1 MRTIFSPT
9 EKTVS
14 TLPSSSA
21 GTDTFRLNEEKEAPM
36 KSILV
41 TIVAV
46 FCALTLFAGGV
57 AMAQSTNWMDELS
70 GSVNFYKNKYPT
82 TNNMPADWQP
92 YLSELNLMKKASIRG
107 DQETVRSKMSMWFK
121 MLKDRDG
128 GINPKA
134 ADELFRIAV
143 LATPFDEYKISV
155 PK

>member
-1 MRTIFSPT
+1 M
-9 EKTVS
+9 KT
-14 TLPSSSA
+14 
-21 GTDTFRLNEEKEAPM
+21 
-36 KSILV
+36 ILV

-57 AMAQSTNWMDELS
+57 VVAQSTNWMDELS
-70 GSVNFYKNKYPT
+70 SSVNFYKNRYPT
-82 TNNMPADWQP
+82 TNDVPANWEP
-92 YLSELNLMKKASIRG
+92 YLSELSLMKKASIRG
-107 DQETVRSKMSMWFK
+107 NPEAVRVRMDKWFK
-121 MLKDRDG
+121 MLKNRDG

>member
-1 MRTIFSPT
+1 
-9 EKTVS
+9 
-14 TLPSSSA
+14 
-21 GTDTFRLNEEKEAPM
+21 M

-41 TIVAV
+41 AFVAV
-46 FCALTLFAGGV
+46 SCAVVLFAGGV
-57 AMAQSTNWMDELS
+57 ALAQTTNWMDELTS
-70 GSVNFYKNKYPT
+70 SVNFYKNKYPT
-82 TNNMPADWQP
+82 TNNVPANWDP
-92 YLSELNLMKKASIRG
+92 YLSELSLMKKAAIRG
-107 DQETVRSKMSMWFK
+107 DQQTVRVGMDKWFK

>member
-1 MRTIFSPT
+1 
-9 EKTVS
+9 
-14 TLPSSSA
+14 
-21 GTDTFRLNEEKEAPM
+21 M

-41 TIVAV
+41 TFVVV
-46 FCALTLFAGGV
+46 FCALALFAGGI
-57 AMAQSTNWMDELS
+57 ALGQTTNWMDELT
-70 GSVNFYKNKYPT
+70 GSVNFYKVRYPAT
-82 TNNMPADWQP
+82 DNVPANWQP
-92 YLSELNLMKKASIRG
+92 YLSELTLMKKAAIRG
-107 DQETVRSKMSMWFK
+107 DQEAVRVGMAKWFK

>member
-1 MRTIFSPT
+1 
-9 EKTVS
+9 
-14 TLPSSSA
+14 
-21 GTDTFRLNEEKEAPM
+21 M

-41 TIVAV
+41 AIVAV
-46 FCALTLFAGGV
+46 SCAVVLFAGGV
-57 AMAQSTNWMDELS
+57 ALAQTTNWMDELS
-70 GSVNFYKNKYPT
+70 SSVNFYKNKYPT
-82 TNNMPADWQP
+82 TNNNEPADWQA
-92 YLSELNLMKKASIRG
+92 YLSELSLMKKAAIRG
-107 DQETVRSKMSMWFK
+107 DQQTVRVGMDKWFK

>member
-1 MRTIFSPT
+1 
-9 EKTVS
+9 
-14 TLPSSSA
+14 
-21 GTDTFRLNEEKEAPM
+21 M
-36 KSILV
+36 KALLM

-46 FCALTLFAGGV
+46 SCALALFAGGV
-57 AMAQSTNWMDELS
+57 ALAQTTNWMDELT
-70 GSVNFYKNKYPT
+70 GSVNFYKNHYPT
-82 TNNMPADWQP
+82 TNNLPANWDP
-92 YLSELNLMKKASIRG
+92 YLSELTLMKKAAIRG
-107 DQETVRSKMSMWFK
+107 DQQTVRVGMDKWFK